1 MDVSAPTPADARPDA
16 SARVSAPRWKQ
27 LEAWAKTVAA
37 YFTNHDPRF
46 RYAIFPA
53 FVVAAALYVR
63 SPLSNYIF
71 DEQEA
76 LLANPYVN
84 GKSLGFFDAFRRDFW
99 GLPPDRTI
107 GSYRPLPNLVWRLLW
122 HVSNQPFVHHLV
134 NVVVHA
140 VNAALVAS
148 FVFAVTRRRA
158 QGWFAGGFFVCAA
171 VLTEA
176 VSGVVGIADV
186 FGGLGV
192 LLALHA
198 LRLPATE
205 SHRPAISLL
214 SPAAVFAAL
223 MIGLLSK
230 ESAIVAVPL
239 VAWAALVLSPALHP
253 ARPLRGVR
261 ALAIAVAAVAALVA
275 YTYLRR
281 HFFPVTMPAEY
292 QTPLPASDPLAKRAL
307 HAFLGWFQ
315 QPHLPQDPINNP
327 LVDADGPHRMAGAL
341 RVYARGLGQLAL
353 PLRLSGDYSAPSEP
367 IPERVVFPESVIG
380 GALLA
385 LPPLAAVVV
394 WVSSLFRERR
404 ERRALPVSPESGA
417 RAAWLPSVCFGHAT
431 LVALG
436 LLWIPIAYFPHSN
449 IPVLLPTVRAERFWY
464 MPAFGAAFM
473 MGPLI
478 VWLLARSAS
487 GILRGAII
495 AWFAFQAFS
504 ARWHALDYMD
514 DLAFWR
520 ATMHAV
526 PNSAKAQLNYSVM
539 VGARQD
545 LDERLRA
552 NDRAI
557 ALAPKWAM
565 AHVYRGDTL
574 CRKSGKAREA
584 KQRGEQARLLALAW
598 PSYVRGF
605 ELATNDSNLIA
616 LGLQCL
622 WDEKSIESHKD
633 ELLAMATD
641 YPGSWLAYLCGDI
654 VHNGKEHDGVQKQYR
669 PRSYDGGPKE

>member
-1 MDVSAPTPADARPDA
+1 MDVSTHTPAEPRSEDRGLPPAGRAARA
-16 SARVSAPRWKQ
+16 RSA
-27 LEAWAKTVAA
+27 LDGWAQDLAA
-37 YFTNHDPRF
+37 YFTGHDPTF
-46 RYAIFPA
+46 RYAILPA
-53 FVVAAALYVR
+53 LVVAALLYVR
-63 SPLSNYIF
+63 SPFSNYIF

-84 GKSLGFFDAFRRDFW
+84 GKSLGYFDAFRRDFW

-107 GSYRPLPNLVWRLLW
+107 GSYRPLPNLVWRAIWL
-122 HVSNQPFVHHLV
+122 VTDKPFAHHLV

-140 VNAALVAS
+140 LNAALVAS
-148 FVFAVTRRRA
+148 LVFAVTRRRA
-158 QGWFAGGFFVCAA
+158 QAWFSGGFFVCAA

-192 LLALHA
+192 MLALHA

-205 SHRPAISLL
+205 RYRPLASLL
-214 SPAAVFAAL
+214 SPAAVFVAL

-239 VAWAALVLSPALHP
+239 LGWAALVLAPALHP
-253 ARPLRGVR
+253 GRPLRVLR
-261 ALAIAVAAVAALVA
+261 ATSTLVAAVLALVA

-281 HFFPVTMPAEY
+281 HFFPVPMPAEALVA
-292 QTPLPASDPLAKRAL
+292 LPETEPVHRRAL

-315 QPHLPQDPINNP
+315 QPNLPEDPINNP
-327 LVDADGPHRMAGAL
+327 LVVADVPHRIAGAL
-341 RVYARGLGQLAL
+341 RVYARGFGQLLL
-353 PLRLSGDYSAPSEP
+353 PLRLSGDYSFPAEP
-367 IPERVVFPESVIG
+367 VPDRIWFPESIIG
-380 GALLA
+380 GALLV
-385 LPPLAAVVV
+385 LPPFVAVGA
-394 WVSSLFRERR
+394 WLNSLVREWR
-404 ERRALPVSPESGA
+404 EKRALPNQTDAGT
-417 RAAWLPSVCFGHAT
+417 RLAWVPSVCFGHAT

-449 IPVLLPTVRAERFWY
+449 IPILLPTVRAERFWY
-464 MPAFGAAFM
+464 MPALGAALVA
-473 MGPLI
+473 GPLI

-526 PNSAKAQLNYSVM
+526 PRSAKAQLNYSVM
-539 VGARQD
+539 VGARDD
-545 LDERLRA
+545 LPERLRA
-552 NDRAI
+552 NQRAI
-557 ALAPKWAM
+557 ELAPRWAM
-565 AHVYRGDTL
+565 AHVYLGDTL
-574 CRKSGKAREA
+574 CRMGKPIE
-584 KQRGEQARLLALAW
+584 GW

-605 ELATNDSNLIA
+605 ELAPNDMNLVA

-622 WDEKSIESHKD
+622 WDKKSIESHSD
-633 ELLAMATD
+633 ELLAMATKH
-641 YPGSWLAYLCGDI
+641 PGSWLAFLAGDI